1 MSKQQSKPE
10 PQKDT
15 KLDELQHKYL
25 LALADYQNLE
35 KRFWSE
41 RERLET
47 EAYRTVITPFLD
59 IKDDIDA
66 ASNFDKNNGID
77 LIARK
82 MDDVI
87 TKLGVEA
94 INPEGKPFE
103 PEVMECIST
112 EEGSEHN
119 MVTKVHKKGY
129 RRGSSLLRP
138 AIVTVSITNLPKKEE
153 TP

>member
-1 MSKQQSKPE
+1 M
-10 PQKDT
+10 
-15 KLDELQHKYL
+15 DELQHKYL

-47 EAYRTVITPFLD
+47 EAFRKVITPFLD

-66 ASNFDKNNGID
+66 ASNFDTQNGID

-87 TKLGVEA
+87 SKLGVEP

-103 PEVMECIST
+103 PEIMECIST
-112 EEGSEHN
+112 EEGPVHN
-119 MVTKVHKKGY
+119 TVTKVHKKGY
-129 RRGSSLLRP
+129 RIGSTLLRP
-138 AIVTVSITNLPKKEE
+138 AIVTVSITNSNKKEDSSQ
-153 TP
+153 